1 MSRSVNIY
9 ELMHEFW
16 KENDYEPFPSSATA
30 LFFFLLDRANSR
42 HWKMPVKC
50 PTSLI
55 CRAINISKQT
65 ALAARETLLGRGLLV
80 FDKGTGKDRLPSY
93 IIVTDPEKWTD
104 NRTDHQTEDLT
115 EDLTD
120 NLTQDLTPDHTDSLT
135 LYNTKDKNIKNK
147 ISSIYRN
154 GEEKILSLDELEDS
168 FKSDTA
174 WQAEI
179 LSLLSKEV
187 PGVSLDLRE
196 RITFFFRQLKC
207 KGIDRREEKDCR
219 SHFVNWINKQ
229 IKPNNYGITETVG
242 PDKRR
247 GSAIT
252 ATSARDYE
260 GAF

>member
-1 MSRSVNIY
+1 MSRSVNVY

-55 CRAINISKQT
+55 CRAINVSKQT
-65 ALAARETLLGRGLLV
+65 ALAARETLLGRGLLI

-93 IIVTDPEKWTD
+93 VIVTDPEKWTD
-104 NRTDHQTEDLT
+104 NRTDHRTEDLT
-115 EDLTD
+115 EDLTENLTHDLSQDHTD
-120 NLTQDLTPDHTDSLT
+120 NLTQ
-135 LYNTKDKNIKNK
+135 YNIKDKNIKNK

-174 WQAEI
+174 WQADL

-196 RITFFFRQLKC
+196 RITFFFRQLRC

-229 IKPNNYGITETVG
+229 IKPNNYGITETAG

>member
-1 MSRSVNIY
+1 MATGVNLY

-16 KENDYEPFPSSATA
+16 KENDYEPFPSSAIA

-42 HWKMPVKC
+42 HWQMPVKC

-55 CRAINISKQT
+55 CRAINVSKQT
-65 ALAARETLLGRGLLV
+65 ALAAREALLGRGLLV

-104 NRTDHQTEDLT
+104 N
-115 EDLTD
+115 LTD
-120 NLTQDLTPDHTDSLT
+120 NFTENLTHDLTPDHTDNHT
-135 LYNTKDKNIKNK
+135 QYNMKDKNIKNK
-147 ISSIYRN
+147 ISSINRN
-154 GEEKILSLDELEDS
+154 GEEKILSLDDLEDL
-168 FKSDTA
+168 FKSDNV
-174 WQAEI
+174 WQADL

-187 PGVSLDLRE
+187 PDVSLDLRE
-196 RITFFFRQLKC
+196 RITFFFRQLRC

>member
-1 MSRSVNIY
+1 MSGSVNVY
-9 ELMHEFW
+9 ELMHGFW

-55 CRAINISKQT
+55 CRAINVSKQT
-65 ALAARETLLGRGLLV
+65 ALAAREALLRRGLII
-80 FDKGTGKDRLPSY
+80 FSKGTGKDRLPAY
-93 IIVTDPEKWTD
+93 TIITDPDRWTDSRTD
-104 NRTDHQTEDLT
+104 NRTDG
-115 EDLTD
+115 LTD
-120 NLTQDLTPDHTDSLT
+120 NLTDNLTPDLTPDHTDNLPQ
-135 LYNTKDKNIKNK
+135 YNMKDKNIKNK
-147 ISSIYRN
+147 ISSIN
-154 GEEKILSLDELEDS
+154 KKGEEKFLSLDELEDL

-174 WQAEI
+174 WQADL

-187 PGVSLDLRE
+187 PGVSLDLSE
-196 RITFFFRQLKC
+196 RITFFFCQLRC

-219 SHFVNWINKQ
+219 THFVNWIYKQ
-229 IKPNNYGITETVG
+229 IKPINYGVTETVG